1 VCTSL
6 HHAGAYLVADCSN
19 GPAYTIPGRPAANSQ
34 DAAAAAV
41 PGPGAY
47 DPTELT
53 KGPAYS
59 LAGRTA
65 AVGQAGGDDGPG
77 PGAYDVAVA
86 ESAGPA
92 WTMRA
97 KVLAGCDTGE
107 DLAVSMCQ
115 SAKKWSL
122 GECLWMV
129 LRNAYSTY
137 EGQGVL
143 A

>member
-1 VCTSL
+1 MMQSTRDIVCV
-6 HHAGAYLVADCSN
+6 AGAYLAADCSS

-34 DAAAAAV
+34 GAPAAAV

-47 DPTELT
+47 DPTQPP

-59 LAGRTA
+59 LAGRPTGG
-65 AVGQAGGDDGPG
+65 GQAGAADGPG

-92 WTMRA
+92 WTMGA
-97 KVLAGCDTGE
+97 KVMAGADTGE
-107 DLAVSMCQ
+107 NSSISCV
-115 SAKKWSL
+115 
-122 GECLWMV
+122 V
-129 LRNAYSTY
+129 LLIPNGAS
-137 EGQGVL
+137 G